1 MKSSSLIKFSKEFS
15 NWDWLVW
22 YQTGWHIGYHTMYY
36 IRDCPRLTI
45 RNKSIWKPI
54 LVLNVYKLVLRSE
67 RMERD
72 CLWHNCKEGN
82 NSRILFI
89 LRGSPWDGSK
99 SHWRRCGHVHLT
111 LRFNCSVFYL
121 ALNIHHV
128 SKLWALFLS
137 SKTRR
142 WLEIRTIFASN
153 QISLPISSQNQRET
167 KQFKF
172 WVELL

>member
-111 LRFNCSVFYL
+111 LRFNCSVFYFG
-121 ALNIHHV
+121 
-128 SKLWALFLS
+128 SKYPSRVKALS
-137 SKTRR
+137 SLFK
-142 WLEIRTIFASN
+142 LENSEMARNSN
-153 QISLPISSQNQRET
+153 HFCLESNFSSNFEPKSKRN
-167 KQFKF
+167 
-172 WVELL
+172 